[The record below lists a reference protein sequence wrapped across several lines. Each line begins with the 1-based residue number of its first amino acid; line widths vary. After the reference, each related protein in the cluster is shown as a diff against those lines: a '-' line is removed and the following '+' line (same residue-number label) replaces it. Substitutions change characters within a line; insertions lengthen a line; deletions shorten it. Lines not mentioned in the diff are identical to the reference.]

1 MKNNRQMY
9 ITGMLV
15 IDRFVSNLNFEVLC
29 AKVLYDLVGCF
40 KVFYGHFTNKEF
52 L

>member
-15 IDRFVSNLNFEVLC
+15 IDRFVFMLNVLFEKLS
-29 AKVLYDLVGCF
+29 YDLVGCF
-40 KVFYGHFTNKEF
+40 KAFFGNFANKEF
-52 L
+52 R